1 MAHSMNPK
9 KLILVIDDSIT
20 IRNEV
25 AAALAEFEILQ
36 ATDGLQ
42 GAELIESRSDIAL
55 AICDINM
62 PHMTGLE
69 MLERVQGKSA
79 SPALKIL
86 MLTTEGQPAIIKR
99 ARELGAK
106 GWVVKPFDPQQL
118 LAAARKLTAA

>member
-1 MAHSMNPK
+1 MNPK